1 MPQEAPQSTSTENNQ
16 GTTPAAA
23 PQQQTATPETKPA
36 EPTPASNTSTE
47 PAKTAEVKP
56 ADSAQAENKAPEF
69 NLKPEDYGN
78 FGLDE
83 KTEPIKEELSKQ
95 LKDFAIKHKI
105 NKDDMNSFVKG
116 YMDYAKKELANS
128 QAEYTKMQKGWEEAN
143 AQKYG
148 ENVNNVYQGIN
159 EFLNG
164 SEKGK
169 ALSKFLADNNISK
182 QSVIVDFLNEI
193 QKDYKE
199 GNLVNSNLSGIVQKS
214 DYELLYPDDVKKK
227 SN

>member
-1 MPQEAPQSTSTENNQ
+1 MPQEAPTSTSTENNQ
-16 GTTPAAA
+16 STTPAAA
-23 PQQQTATPETKPA
+23 PQQTTATPETKPA
-36 EPTPASNTSTE
+36 EPTPASTTAAE

-56 ADSAQAENKAPEF
+56 AASTPAEPKAPEF

-83 KTEPIKEELSKQ
+83 KTEPIKEDLSKQ

-105 NKDDMNSFVKG
+105 GKEDMNSFVKG
-116 YMDYAKKELANS
+116 YMDFAKKEIAKGQEDYAKL
-128 QAEYTKMQKGWEEAN
+128 QKSWEETN
-143 AQKYG
+143 AKTYG
-148 ENVNNVYQGIN
+148 ENTNAVYQGIN

-169 ALSKFLADNNISK
+169 AFSKLLTDNGISKNNI
-182 QSVIVDFLNEI
+182 VVDFLNEI

-214 DYELLYPDDVKKK
+214 DYELLYPEDTKK